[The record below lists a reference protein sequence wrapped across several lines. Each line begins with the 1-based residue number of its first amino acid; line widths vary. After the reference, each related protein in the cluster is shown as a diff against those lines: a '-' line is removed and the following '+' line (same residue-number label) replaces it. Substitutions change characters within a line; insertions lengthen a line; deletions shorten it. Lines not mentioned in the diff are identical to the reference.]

1 MRLAPSAFG
10 ARVAAGASIVLA
22 VTAAA
27 VAAALPARPH
37 FAAPSASP
45 QVAAAPV
52 AAAAKKSFVVVIDA
66 GHQAKADTRTEPI
79 GPGSK
84 KRKARVAGGASGVAT
99 HRPESLDNLQVA
111 LKLRA
116 DLVARG
122 VKVVMIRTVQKVDI
136 SNATR
141 AKTANAANADLFIHL
156 HCDGSPSHSTHG
168 ILTLIPASNSWTAK
182 IVTASARA
190 GRDIQAAVLATTHAK
205 NRGVAKRGD
214 LSGFNWSKVPT
225 ALVEMGLMSNPAED
239 RSLASPAYQ
248 SKLAAGIADGVME
261 FLGGS

>member
-1 MRLAPSAFG
+1 MRLSASMLA
-10 ARVAAGASIVLA
+10 ARVAVGASIVLA
-22 VTAAA
+22 FAAAA
-27 VAAALPARPH
+27 VAVALPASPQL
-37 FAAPSASP
+37 AAP
-45 QVAAAPV
+45 
-52 AAAAKKSFVVVIDA
+52 AAAARVSAATKKTFVVVIDA

-116 DLVARG
+116 DLIARG

-141 AKTANAANADLFIHL
+141 ARTANAANADLFIHL
-156 HCDGSPSHSTHG
+156 HCDGSTSHSMHG
-168 ILTLIPASNSWTAK
+168 ILTLVPASNSWTKK
-182 IVTASARA
+182 ILTASARA
-190 GRDIQAAVLATTHAK
+190 GRDIQAGVLAATHAK
-205 NRGVAKRGD
+205 DRGITKRGD

-225 ALVEMGLMSNPAED
+225 ALVEMGLMSNAAED

-248 SKLAAGIADGVME
+248 DKLAAGIADGIMT
-261 FLGGS
+261 FLGGK